1 MQTTRDLRDRAA
13 LCLEIARH
21 LSDPHAAED
30 LRATAA
36 QHFTRATELEKETE
50 LATAR
55 RAEKGSSG
63 GGPS

>member
-36 QHFTRATELEKETE
+36 QHFTRATELEKEME
-50 LATAR
+50 LV
-55 RAEKGSSG
+55 GS
-63 GGPS
+63 PSTVPQK